1 MIKNNKQNFQQT
13 KHDLHYFS
21 LKLTRFSRL
30 ISLIFLLIFIPQ
42 THAINLTVEP
52 ESWWADME
60 NSQLQLLVYGE
71 NIGQLQLKLEQ
82 SQGVKLT
89 QVHQSS
95 SQNHLFI
102 DLDLKQAEPQTL
114 QFGLYD
120 NDKFVQSIN
129 YPIQARATGSRER
142 QGFSNKDVIYLITP
156 DRFVNGN
163 PDNDNYPSMLET
175 VNRSDKDG
183 RHGGDIMGIRK
194 ALPYLHE
201 LGVTQ
206 LWINPLLENNQAKYS
221 YHGYST
227 TDFYK
232 IDPRFGSNEEYKSLV
247 EEAHQFGIGIIK
259 DVIVNHMGS
268 GHRWMADFPTSS
280 WINGQKEWQQ
290 NPKDIMYTSH
300 RRTTVQ
306 GPYAMKEDRT
316 EFENGWFT
324 DTMPDMNQIDE
335 FMANYLIQ
343 NSIWWVEYAGLS
355 GIREDTYSYA
365 DKSFLTRWSKA
376 IMDEYPNFNIVGE
389 EWTDNPITVSYWQAG
404 KQNADGYVS
413 HTPSMMDFPLYE
425 VLISS
430 LTEKEDW
437 GSGLINLYEMLA
449 NDVVYAKPTDL
460 VLFEGNH
467 DTNRLYSLMDN
478 DIAAYKMAM
487 AYVMSSNRIP
497 QMFYGTEVLMES
509 PTKDRNDGLVRSD
522 FPGGWESDE
531 IDVFTQQ
538 NLNPAQIDALAFNK
552 TLLNFRKGSLAL
564 QQGKLSHYVPKDGV
578 YVQARHYQKGDQSES
593 VMIIYNKNDNA
604 MELNLS
610 RFHAVIKDNKTGFD
624 ILSQH
629 SYSLVKPLTLKEKGV
644 IILSLN

>member
-1 MIKNNKQNFQQT
+1 MIKNNKHNFQQT

-71 NIGQLQLKLEQ
+71 NISKMQIKLEQ

-629 SYSLVKPLTLKEKGV
+629 SYSLDKPLTLKEKGV

>member
-1 MIKNNKQNFQQT
+1 MTRQPHTFA
-13 KHDLHYFS
+13 YS
-21 LKLTRFSRL
+21 LLV
-30 ISLIFLLIFIPQ
+30 SLIFSAPSFSQI
-42 THAINLTVEP
+42 TNLTVEP

-120 NDKFVQSIN
+120 NDKFIQSIN

-163 PDNDNYPSMLET
+163 PDNDNHPSMLET

-389 EWTDNPITVSYWQAG
+389 EWTDNSITVSYWQAG

-629 SYSLVKPLTLKEKGV
+629 SYSLDKPLTLKEKGV